1 MRPIVKEK
9 DKAKLR
15 GKRKPDWLKVKLP
28 GGEEYE
34 RVRKLLKTL
43 RLHTVC
49 EEAMCPN
56 VSECWGAGTATVM
69 ILGDTCTRACRFCAV
84 KTGNPKGV
92 VDHAE
97 PLRVALAIA
106 KLGLR
111 YVVITSVDRDDLPD
125 GGASIFAETV
135 RRIHEF
141 SPNTVV
147 EGLIPDFQGDL
158 DALKKVIDAKPE
170 VLGTNIET
178 VKRLTPVVRD
188 PRASYVQTLSVL
200 EHIKRF
206 DPEIKSKSGM
216 MLGLG
221 ETEEEVL
228 ETMDDLRAV
237 GVEILTL
244 GQYLQPTA
252 RHLSVKEWITPEK
265 FQYYREEA
273 LKRGFRFV
281 AAGPLV
287 RSSYKA
293 WESLIALEIKGRS
306 L

>member
-1 MRPIVKEK
+1 MRPLVNEK
-9 DKAKLR
+9 DRIKLR
-15 GKRKPDWLKVKLP
+15 GKRKPEWLKVKLP
-28 GGEEYE
+28 SGEEYE

-56 VSECWGAGTATVM
+56 VAECWGAGTATVM
-69 ILGDTCTRACRFCAV
+69 ILGDTCTRACKFCAV
-84 KTGNPKGV
+84 KTGNPKGI

-125 GGASIFAETV
+125 GGASIFAETIK
-135 RRIHEF
+135 RIHEF
-141 SPNTVV
+141 SPDTVV

-158 DALKKVIDAKPE
+158 NALKTVVDAKPE

-178 VKRLTPVVRD
+178 VRRLTPAVRD
-188 PRASYVQTLSVL
+188 PRASYEQTLYIL
-200 EHIKRF
+200 ENIKRF
-206 DPEIKSKSGM
+206 DSNIKSKTGI

-228 ETMDDLRAV
+228 QTMDDLRAV
-237 GVEILTL
+237 DVEILTL

-252 RHLSVKEWITPEK
+252 RHLPVKEWITPEK
-265 FQYYREEA
+265 FEYYRNEA
-273 LKRGFRFV
+273 LKRGFKFV
-281 AAGPLV
+281 ASGPLV
-287 RSSYKA
+287 RSSYRA
-293 WESLIALEIKGRS
+293 WESLIALEIKGTRK
-306 L
+306 

>member
-1 MRPIVKEK
+1 MRPIVTDK
-9 DKAKLR
+9 DKSKLK
-15 GKRKPDWLKVKLP
+15 GVRKPNWIKVKLP
-28 GGEEYE
+28 VGEEYE

-56 VSECWGAGTATVM
+56 IAECWGAGTATVM
-69 ILGDTCTRACRFCAV
+69 ILGDTCTRACKFCAV
-84 KTGNPKGV
+84 KTGNPKGF

-97 PLRVALAIA
+97 PLKVALAIA
-106 KLGLR
+106 KLALK

-125 GGASIFAETV
+125 GGASIFAQTIQ
-135 RRIHEF
+135 RIQEL
-141 SPNTVV
+141 SPDTVV

-158 DALKKVIDAKPE
+158 IALKTVVDANPH

-178 VKRLTPVVRD
+178 VRRLSPVVRD
-188 PRASYVQTLSVL
+188 PRASYEQTLLIL
-200 EHIKRF
+200 ENIKKLN
-206 DPEIKSKSGM
+206 PNIKSKSGM

-221 ETEEEVL
+221 ETVDEVL
-228 ETMDDLRAV
+228 QTMDDLREV

-252 RHLSVKEWITPEK
+252 KHLTVKEWVSPEK
-265 FQYYREEA
+265 FQYFRLEA
-273 LKRGFRFV
+273 LKKGFKFV
-281 AAGPLV
+281 ASGPLV

-293 WESLIALEIKGRS
+293 WESLIALDIKNNNK
-306 L
+306 